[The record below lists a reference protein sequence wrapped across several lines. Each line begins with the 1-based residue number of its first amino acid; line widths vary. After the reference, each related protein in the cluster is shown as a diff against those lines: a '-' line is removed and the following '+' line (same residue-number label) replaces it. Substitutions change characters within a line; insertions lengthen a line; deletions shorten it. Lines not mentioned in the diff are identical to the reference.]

1 MIFDGPSLETV
12 VQPAP
17 TCGAS
22 LYPTV
27 TARDHLTAMAISKS
41 KEAKYKAQAQ
51 AQAQAKAKAKAEGES
66 GPSSSSRPQS

>member
-51 AQAQAKAKAKAEGES
+51 AQAQAQAKAEGES

>member
-51 AQAQAKAKAKAEGES
+51 AQAQAKAKAEGES
-66 GPSSSSRPQS
+66 GPPSSSSRPQS

>member
-51 AQAQAKAKAKAEGES
+51 AQAQAKAKAEGES

>member
-51 AQAQAKAKAKAEGES
+51 AQAQAKAEGES